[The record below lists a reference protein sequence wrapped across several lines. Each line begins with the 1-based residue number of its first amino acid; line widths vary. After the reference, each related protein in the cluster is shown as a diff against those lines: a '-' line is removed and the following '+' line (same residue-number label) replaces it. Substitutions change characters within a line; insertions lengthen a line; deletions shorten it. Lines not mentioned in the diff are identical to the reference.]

1 MFVSPEL
8 PIGYPRFYDRA
19 QGAALEL
26 YKSEWTA
33 AIKRYRNHPAI
44 FDWCMGNE
52 QWEGMPRVGPDL
64 YRIAKELDTTRP
76 VIDSD
81 GISSWGFFDG
91 TRDRPTLDFYTVM
104 FDILTTPF
112 DNPDKFKTGKPL
124 KPIITHEEG
133 NFVHF
138 PQLDDDRAVL
148 ARRSNPSGLPIA
160 GTASSARDFSARR
173 RSGRR
178 RPSGSTCSA
187 TRRISRPCARTRA
200 YRDMIGGSC
209 NRGTAG
215 PMACSTC
222 IGGRSR

>member
-1 MFVSPEL
+1 
-8 PIGYPRFYDRA
+8 
-19 QGAALEL
+19 
-26 YKSEWTA
+26 
-33 AIKRYRNHPAI
+33 
-44 FDWCMGNE
+44 MGNE

-138 PQLDDDRAVL
+138 PQLDEIELFGGTFKPFWLADCLGPRRA
-148 ARRSNPSGLPIA
+148 
-160 GTASSARDFSARR
+160 
-173 RSGRR
+173 
-178 RPSGSTCSA
+178 
-187 TRRISRPCARTRA
+187 
-200 YRDMIGGSC
+200 
-209 NRGTAG
+209 RGTSRRGAG
-215 PMACSTC
+215 VVEGVPAALPALPQGEYRGLAQEPVH
-222 IGGRSR
+222 IGI